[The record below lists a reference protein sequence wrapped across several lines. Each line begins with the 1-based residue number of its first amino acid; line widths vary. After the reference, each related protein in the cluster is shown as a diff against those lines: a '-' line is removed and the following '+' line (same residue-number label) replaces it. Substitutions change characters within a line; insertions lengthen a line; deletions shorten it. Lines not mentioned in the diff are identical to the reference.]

1 MINVKDRRRSICVA
15 ALALLMLIA
24 VSLLPFF
31 PYETWAEGIDTRAIT
46 EEELSG
52 IPVSYTHLTLPTT
65 P

>member
-31 PYETWAEGIDTRAIT
+31 PYETWADVIFTWDIT
-46 EEELSG
+46 
-52 IPVSYTHLTLPTT
+52 
-65 P
+65 